1 MQALAGALNG
11 QFIQTPFNTA
21 IGDGLKPV
29 TMDPSC
35 LERRL
40 LLAKHAAAATP
51 ALFLDR
57 DGVIIEDRHHISDP
71 AAVELC
77 PGARPLLRHASQ
89 AGWPVVV
96 ITNQSGIARG
106 LLSWQQY
113 EGVTDR
119 MLELLG
125 PEAPIAAIYANGHGP
140 EAPPQSWRKP
150 SPAML
155 FDAAGAL
162 HLDLARSVLIGDRL
176 SDLRAGA
183 AAGVAMVCHVLSGHG
198 ERERP
203 AVRRWREELAPVDL
217 HADVPELLMLPSLMS
232 FPLQRLACLT
242 ADRV

>member
-1 MQALAGALNG
+1 MGKPSNPAIN
-11 QFIQTPFNTA
+11 PA
-21 IGDGLKPV
+21 IGNGLTPS
-29 TMDPSC
+29 TMATSC
-35 LERRL
+35 VERRL
-40 LLAKHAAAATP
+40 LLAKPASAPTP

-57 DGVIIEDRHHISDP
+57 DGVIIEDRHHIRDP
-71 AAVELC
+71 AAVQLC
-77 PGARPLLRHASQ
+77 PGAWQLIHHASQ

-113 EGVTDR
+113 EGVTGR
-119 MLELLG
+119 MLEMLG

-162 HLDLARSVLIGDRL
+162 HLDLSRSLMIGDRL

-183 AAGVAMVCHVLSGHG
+183 AAGVALVCHVLSGHG

-203 AVRRWREELAPVDL
+203 AVQRWHEELAPANPLASD
-217 HADVPELLMLPSLMS
+217 PELLMLSSLIS
-232 FPLQRLACLT
+232 FPLQRLAWLP
-242 ADRV
+242 ADRA